1 MGKSSETLLV
11 DDNDVGHFFNNCG
24 LTIYNIVC
32 QCYFSQ
38 WQVNGGHVIK

>member
-11 DDNDVGHFFNNCG
+11 DDNDADHFFNNFD
-24 LTIYNIVC
+24 LNIYNIVC

-38 WQVNGGHVIK
+38 WQVKGEHEIK